1 MLEYNPNTGMFR
13 HVPPCG
19 NNARRD
25 WHPGSSES
33 SRYYSVFF
41 NGKNM
46 RAHRVAYYLMTGDW
60 PDTIDHI
67 DGNPKNNV
75 WSNLRSVD
83 TRTNNRNLHRAR
95 AHNST
100 GTLGV
105 TKFRN
110 KFRARITVNGVGIH
124 LGVFNSEAAAQAA
137 YTEAKQTYHY

>member
-1 MLEYNPNTGMFR
+1 
-13 HVPPCG
+13 
-19 NNARRD
+19 
-25 WHPGSSES
+25 
-33 SRYYSVFF
+33 
-41 NGKNM
+41 M
-46 RAHRVAYYLMTGDW
+46 RAHRVAYYLMTWDW

-95 AHNST
+95 TNNST

-105 TKFRN
+105 TKVRN

-124 LGVFNSEAAAQAA
+124 LGVFTSEAAAQAA
-137 YTEAKQTYHY
+137 YTEAKQTYH

>member
-13 HVPPCG
+13 HVPPCS

-25 WHPGSSES
+25 WHQSSSEHARS
-33 SRYYSVFF
+33 YSVWFD
-41 NGKNM
+41 GRNM

-67 DGNPKNNV
+67 DGNPKNNG

-83 TRTNNRNLHRAR
+83 TRTNDRNLHRAR
-95 AHNST
+95 AHNSP

-124 LGVFNSEAAAQAA
+124 LGVFTSEAAAQAA
-137 YTEAKQTYHY
+137 YTEAKQTHHY